1 VSSRRALKLAV
12 NQFGVSQNIA
22 EGSSA
27 FEGLAAFNH
36 PLFVSSDGYVS
47 VVKKG
52 VPISQVEFTRRI
64 GVTHDYLWEH
74 LFPDNWRASKE
85 QFRDRLQSLI
95 NSQQLTEYGT
105 QWISDIKEANSR
117 VDRDYIRA
125 DWVAF
130 RHLLR
135 IENQIKIVDFG
146 GYRLTEEKPFNM
158 RRLKR
163 TITV

>member
-1 VSSRRALKLAV
+1 LKLAV
-12 NQFGVSQNIA
+12 NQFGASQNLA
-22 EGSSA
+22 ERSWV
-27 FEGLAAFNH
+27 FEGLAAFNR

-64 GVTHDYLWEH
+64 GVTHNYLWEH
-74 LFPDNWRASKE
+74 LFPDNRRATRE
-85 QFRDRLQSLI
+85 EFRGRLQSLI
-95 NSQQLTEYGT
+95 NSQRLTEYGM

-117 VDRDYIRA
+117 VGTGCILE